1 MDDAEKSWALKALDL
16 NNCPYYTKGD
26 SLQVQMP
33 GVFGNQLTMC
43 SMPVATFIPVAM
55 DGTRAEGHIEAGYK
69 SCSCRWSFC
78 KLTKL
83 SKPAVQFEE
92 VLTAENQM
100 SRPFLEQMPVTVA
113 RAFRERAT
121 ALTYRSGDIILEA
134 NTTSSHFHVIVK
146 GLVRI
151 ASRGGDGRVLE
162 LSVLRKG
169 DCFGEMSILTGAS
182 TSNQVDAV
190 EECLTLAIARED
202 FHKLVAEYPVLS
214 IILYRMLSKRI
225 KATNHKL
232 AQLLSPGLS
241 GDLRFFA
248 FTDLVQT
255 VMTARMTGTLMV
267 ELAHRRARLGFRVGG
282 LVHASLGGSAGT
294 LALDEVLR
302 WTAGSFKFHP
312 DQMPSEDN
320 LDGDTMSILLEG
332 LRRMDESSVLEKGP
346 DGQPVAVH
354 APAPAPAAPI
364 VPI

>member
-16 NNCPYYTKGD
+16 HNCPYYTKGD

-55 DGTRAEGHIEAGYK
+55 DGTRPEGHIEAGYK

-100 SRPFLEQMPVTVA
+100 SRPFLEQMPATVA

-121 ALTYRSGDIILEA
+121 ALTYRSGDIILQA

-190 EECLTLAIARED
+190 EECLTLAISRED
-202 FHKLVAEYPVLS
+202 FHKLVAEFPVLS

-232 AQLLSPGLS
+232 SQLMSPGLS

-255 VMTARMTGTLMV
+255 VMTARMSGTLMM
-267 ELAHRRARLGFRVGG
+267 EQSQRRARLGFRVGG
-282 LVHASLGGSAGT
+282 LVHASLGNSAGT
-294 LALDEVLR
+294 LAVDEVLR
-302 WTAGSFKFHP
+302 WTTGSFKFHP

-332 LRRMDESSVLEKGP
+332 LRRMDESSVLEKP
-346 DGQPVAVH
+346 LDGQAVT
-354 APAPAPAAPI
+354 APAPAPETTAPI
-364 VPI
+364 

>member
-1 MDDAEKSWALKALDL
+1 MDEAEKSWALKASELH
-16 NNCPYYTKGD
+16 NCPFYTKGD

-55 DGTRAEGHIEAGYK
+55 DGRKPEGYIEAGYK
-69 SCSCRWSFC
+69 NCSCRWSYC
-78 KLTKL
+78 QMSKL
-83 SKPAVQFEE
+83 SKPAMQFEE

-100 SRPFLEQMPVTVA
+100 ARPFLEQMPVTVA
-113 RAFRERAT
+113 RAFRERAS
-121 ALTYRSGDIILEA
+121 ALRFRSGDVILQA

-146 GLVRI
+146 GMVRI

-169 DCFGEMSILTGAS
+169 DCFGEMSILTGAA

-225 KATNHKL
+225 KATNQKL

-255 VMTARMTGTLMV
+255 VMTARMTGTLVV
-267 ELAHRRARLGFRVGG
+267 EQAQRRARFGFREGG
-282 LVHASLGGSAGT
+282 LIHGSLGNMNGT
-294 LALDEVLR
+294 QAVDEALR
-302 WTAGSFKFHP
+302 WGTGSFRFNP
-312 DQMPSEDN
+312 DQVPPEAN
-320 LDGDTMSILLEG
+320 LDGDTMAILLEA
-332 LRRMDESSVLEKGP
+332 LRRMDESSVLEKTA
-346 DGQPVAVH
+346 DGL
-354 APAPAPAAPI
+354 I
-364 VPI
+364 VPP

>member
-1 MDDAEKSWALKALDL
+1 MDEAEKSWALKALDL
-16 NNCPYYTKGD
+16 HNCPFYTKGD

-33 GVFGNQLTMC
+33 GVFGNQLAMC
-43 SMPVATFIPVAM
+43 SMPVATFIPVAL
-55 DGTRAEGHIEAGYK
+55 DGSKTEGQIESGFK
-69 SCSCRWSFC
+69 NCSCRWSYC
-78 KLTKL
+78 QMSKL
-83 SKPAVQFEE
+83 SRPAVEFEE

-100 SRPFLEQMPVTVA
+100 SRPFLEQMPTTVA
-113 RAFRERAT
+113 RAFRDRAT
-121 ALTYRSGDIILEA
+121 AMRFRSGDVVLQA

-146 GLVRI
+146 GMVRI

-202 FHKLVAEYPVLS
+202 FHKLLAEFPVLS

-225 KATNHKL
+225 KATNQKL

-255 VMTARMTGTLMV
+255 VMTARMTGTLVV
-267 ELAHRRARLGFRVGG
+267 EQAQRRARFGFREGG
-282 LVHASLGGSAGT
+282 LMHGSLGNSAGT
-294 LALDEVLR
+294 AVVDEVLR
-302 WTAGSFKFHP
+302 WGAGSFRFHP
-312 DQMPSEDN
+312 DQIPAEGN
-320 LDGDTMSILLEG
+320 LNGDTMAILLEA
-332 LRRMDESSVLEKGP
+332 LRRMDESSVLEKTA
-346 DGQPVAVH
+346 DGLVA
-354 APAPAPAAPI
+354 PT
-364 VPI
+364 

>member
-1 MDDAEKSWALKALDL
+1 MDEAEKSWALKAADL
-16 NNCPYYTKGD
+16 QNCPFYTKGD

-33 GVFGNQLTMC
+33 GVFGNQPTMC

-69 SCSCRWSFC
+69 NCSCRWSYC
-78 KLTKL
+78 AVSKL
-83 SKPAVQFEE
+83 SKPAIAVEE
-92 VLTAENQM
+92 VLAAETQM
-100 SRPFLEQMPVTVA
+100 ARPFLEQMPVGVA

-121 ALTYRSGDIILEA
+121 ALRYRSGDIILQA
-134 NTTSSHFHVIVK
+134 NTTSSHFHVILK
-146 GLVRI
+146 GMARI

-169 DCFGEMSILTGAS
+169 DCFGEMSILTGAA
-182 TSNQVDAV
+182 TSNQVDAA
-190 EECLTLAIARED
+190 EECLTLAIPRDD
-202 FHKLVAEYPVLS
+202 FHKLVAEFPVLS

-225 KATNHKL
+225 KATNQKL

-267 ELAHRRARLGFRVGG
+267 EQAESRARFGFRVGG
-282 LVHASLGGSAGT
+282 LVHGSLGNAAGT
-294 LALDEVLR
+294 QAVDDVLR
-302 WTAGSFKFHP
+302 WTTGSFRFHP
-312 DQMPSEDN
+312 DQMPPGDN

-332 LRRMDESSVLEKGP
+332 LRRMDESSVMEKAQEGHSTP
-346 DGQPVAVH
+346 S
-354 APAPAPAAPI
+354 
-364 VPI
+364 